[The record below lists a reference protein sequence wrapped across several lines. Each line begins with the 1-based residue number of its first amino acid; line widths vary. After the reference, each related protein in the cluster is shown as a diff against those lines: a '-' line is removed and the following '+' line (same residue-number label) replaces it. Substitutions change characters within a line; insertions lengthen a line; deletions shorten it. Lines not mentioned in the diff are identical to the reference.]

1 LRKLIVLS
9 FVTLDGIM
17 QAPGGPDED
26 PSAGFKHGGWSVGYF
41 DDFLGNVMT
50 EQMGHPFDLLLGRK
64 TFEIFAAFWPTV
76 KDETGAGINRAK
88 KYVVSHKPVSL
99 DWKTTVPITGDV
111 VGKIKNLK
119 AEDGPELQVHGSG
132 DLIQT
137 LLKNDLIDEFWLK
150 TFPVALGSGKRLF
163 AEGTMPAGLTLQDSR
178 VSPSGVVVSS
188 YARAGTV
195 KSGSFGLSPSGEA
208 VTQSLT
214 TTGETLRESTAAT
227 MAATGR
233 ASAAVAMNGRS
244 GSAS

>member
-1 LRKLIVLS
+1 MRKLIVLS

-41 DDFLGNVMT
+41 DDFLGKVMT

-111 VGKIKNLK
+111 VGKIKDLK

-137 LLKNDLIDEFWLK
+137 PAEERPGRRVLAQDVPGSPRHRKATLRGGHHAGRVEAARQPRVAKRCGRLLLRACGNRQVGVVWA
-150 TFPVALGSGKRLF
+150 VALG
-163 AEGTMPAGLTLQDSR
+163 
-178 VSPSGVVVSS
+178 
-188 YARAGTV
+188 
-195 KSGSFGLSPSGEA
+195 
-208 VTQSLT
+208 
-214 TTGETLRESTAAT
+214 
-227 MAATGR
+227 
-233 ASAAVAMNGRS
+233 RS
-244 GSAS
+244 GHSEFDDHRRDAT